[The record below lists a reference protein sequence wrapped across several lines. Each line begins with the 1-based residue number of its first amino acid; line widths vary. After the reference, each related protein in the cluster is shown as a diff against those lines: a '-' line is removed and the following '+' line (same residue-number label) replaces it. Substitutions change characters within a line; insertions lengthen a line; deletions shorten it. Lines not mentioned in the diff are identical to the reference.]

1 MSEATTYQA
10 VPTQNSEPA
19 GGSETPVEQDE
30 YNLTFGT
37 FVNTDLPGGAY
48 SNQVVVSAVVNPK
61 YVTWGDLTT
70 MQEMA
75 YTACNTAGT
84 GDTKQLT
91 DACDDNT
98 YTVAKLPNDT
108 CWMTQNLRL
117 SSGRTLT
124 SADSNVTRDWSFS
137 TNPFVNG
144 DHSFTEPQST
154 TSDEASY
161 GGYYNYCAASAGTV
175 CSDAATQDATQ
186 DICPKGWRL
195 PTRDGM
201 ESVTKYQDAFSLV
214 FSGLYA
220 YGTLYSTGSWGSWWS
235 ATAYNNNTHQ
245 YVLYYNDN
253 RLYTSSGDGKH
264 LGVSVRCI
272 SAS

>member
-30 YNLTFGT
+30 YNLTFGV

-70 MQEMA
+70 MQEMT

-91 DACDDNT
+91 DTRDDNT
-98 YTVAKLPNDT
+98 YTVAKLPNDP

-124 SADSNVTRDWSFS
+124 SAGSNVTRDWSFS

-144 DHSFTEPQST
+144 DYSFTEPQST

-161 GGYYNYCAASAGTV
+161 GGY
-175 CSDAATQDATQ
+175 
-186 DICPKGWRL
+186 
-195 PTRDGM
+195 
-201 ESVTKYQDAFSLV
+201 
-214 FSGLYA
+214 
-220 YGTLYSTGSWGSWWS
+220 
-235 ATAYNNNTHQ
+235 
-245 YVLYYNDN
+245 
-253 RLYTSSGDGKH
+253 
-264 LGVSVRCI
+264 
-272 SAS
+272 